1 MAFAD
6 PLALTLNGAAK
17 NLVRIDSG
25 KYTSEYLL
33 SEAAHEYRAI
43 IRTQELGIEI
53 DGRRKVRHNISVTWT
68 VFATATTPVITR
80 TASFSITHYKG
91 DDVTAFDDAALAV
104 AGLVTAPNVV
114 KLNNYES

>member
-6 PLALTLNGAAK
+6 PLPLTIGGSLK

-25 KYTSEYLL
+25 KYMSEYLL
-33 SEAAHEYRAI
+33 SEATQEYRAV
-43 IRTQELGIEI
+43 IRSQDLKEEV

-68 VFATATTPVITR
+68 VFATATTSVLTR
-80 TASFSITHYKG
+80 TASMSITHYKG
-91 DDVTAFDDAALAV
+91 DDATLFDDVAIAN
-104 AGLVTAPNVV
+104 AGLITVTNVG